1 MNLQEVLDELKAFGS
16 ESVKKIFLNHGAV
29 EPFWGVKVGDMKTIV
44 KKIKNNQA
52 LAMQLYDSGISDAK
66 YLAGLVA
73 DGNKMTKEEIQKWAE
88 NSGWYMISD
97 YTVPWVASESRF
109 GQELALEWIE
119 SHNELIAS
127 SGWATLS
134 ALVSMK
140 PDNELDL
147 TLYKKLLERVEK
159 TIAQADNRVKYSMNG
174 FVIALGAGVS
184 SLTKDAM
191 AVGIKNGKV
200 HVNLGNTACNVP
212 YAPDYIQKIMDM
224 GKVGRKKKTMK
235 C

>member
-1 MNLQEVLDELKAFGS
+1 MNLQEVLNELKAFGS
-16 ESVKKIFLNHGAV
+16 EGVKKIFLNHGAV

-97 YTVPWVASESRF
+97 YTVPWVASESKY

-119 SHNELIAS
+119 SDNELIAS

-134 ALVSMK
+134 ALVSIK

-184 SLTKDAM
+184 TLTNDAM

>member
-1 MNLQEVLDELKAFGS
+1 MNLEDVLSELKTMGS
-16 ESVKKIFLNHGAV
+16 ESIKKIFSNHGAI

-97 YTVPWVASESRF
+97 YTVPWIASESKY
-109 GQELALEWIE
+109 GQELALQWIE
-119 SHNELIAS
+119 SDNELIAS

-134 ALVSMK
+134 ALVSIK
-140 PDNELDL
+140 PDSELDL
-147 TLYKKLLERVEK
+147 ALYKKLLERVEK

-174 FVIALGAGVS
+174 FVIASGTGVS
-184 SLTKDAM
+184 SLTGDAM

-200 HVNLGNTACNVP
+200 QVYLGNTACKVP
-212 YAPDYIQKIMDM
+212 YAPDYLQKIIDM
-224 GKVGRKKKTMK
+224 GRVGKKRKTMK